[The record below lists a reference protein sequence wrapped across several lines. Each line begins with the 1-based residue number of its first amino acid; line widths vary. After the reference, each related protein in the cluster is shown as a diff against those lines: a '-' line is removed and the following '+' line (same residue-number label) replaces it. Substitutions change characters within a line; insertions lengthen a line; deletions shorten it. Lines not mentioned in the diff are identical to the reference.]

1 MAMRD
6 IGLVIVLVAVAVCEA
21 SRLDARLIEK
31 LLERSVKATR
41 TIECVDPWEAMS
53 LSMTKPASSGCYMV
67 QEENHQD
74 YLTYEEAQ
82 EYCETLGGDLAS
94 FETETEMD
102 GFLQWFHRLVAPA
115 TGGGHPRPAHD
126 LYRQHWL
133 SGLRNSMKDG
143 RYAYIWATDEK
154 VLKNMWDK
162 SYDGTEQGRNDG
174 TVLYNRKIK
183 ALPTNSRQ
191 PAICELAATV
201 IIEEPTDAF
210 DDCADACRNAEEN
223 ADVKYFSQCIK
234 ACVSEN
240 KTTLDECQ
248 PTK

>member
-6 IGLVIVLVAVAVCEA
+6 VGLVIVLVAVAVCEA

-53 LSMTKPASSGCYMV
+53 LSMAKPASSGCYMV

-82 EYCETLGGDLAS
+82 DYCQSLGGDLAS
-94 FETETEMD
+94 FETEDEMD
-102 GFLQWFHRLVAPA
+102 GFLEWFHRDVPPGAS
-115 TGGGHPRPAHD
+115 HPRPAHD

-133 SGLRNSMKDG
+133 SGLRNSIRDG
-143 RYAYIWATDEK
+143 RYKYFWATGEK
-154 VLKNMWDK
+154 VLWAMWDK
-162 SYDGTEQGRNDG
+162 SYDGTEQARNDG

-201 IIEEPTDAF
+201 IVEEPTDAF

-234 ACVSEN
+234 GCVSEN